1 LIKKTRKPTI
11 KDVALKAGISPS
23 TVSNYLNKTAVV
35 NAETGKRIDGAIKEL
50 SYMPHGAAK
59 SLRTGKSSII
69 AIILPEISDPFY
81 YKLVDGLETVAYRR
95 GYSTIISSNQYDN
108 VKERKQ
114 ITSLLNN
121 YIAGFTF
128 ATGGG
133 DENELDEVSRLGI
146 PFVLVDRQTSRD
158 DVYSVEEDNYRS
170 FYRAAEYLIG
180 KGHKDICYITES
192 LVMETLKERLRAFR
206 DAMAANGIPL
216 DKDNIIIDDGLQLE
230 KAKHGYY
237 IMCDLL
243 KKKKPGAVFAPS
255 DSIIF
260 GAMNAAVEKGY
271 RIPDDISFMGNGNS
285 TFAQYSN
292 PPLTTIKQ
300 NKTKMGKTAMEML
313 IDLIE
318 DKPVYSRKVVL
329 DTNIIERATV
339 RDLGTL

>member
-1 LIKKTRKPTI
+1 MKKTRKPTI

-35 NAETGKRIDGAIKEL
+35 NAETGKRIDGAIREL
-50 SYMPHGAAK
+50 SYVPHGAAK
-59 SLRTGKSSII
+59 SLRTGKSTII
-69 AIILPEISDPFY
+69 AIVLPEISDPFY
-81 YKLVDGLETVAYRR
+81 YKLVDGLEAVAYRR

-114 ITSLLNN
+114 IISLLNN
-121 YIAGFTF
+121 YIAGFIF

-133 DENELDEVSRLGI
+133 DEREINEVSSYGI
-146 PFVLVDRQTSRD
+146 PFVLVDRQTSKD

-170 FYRAAEYLIG
+170 FYRATEYLIG
-180 KGHKDICYITES
+180 RGHKDICYITEP
-192 LVMETLKERLRAFR
+192 LVMETLKERLRAFK
-206 DAMAANGIPL
+206 DAMAANSIPVSR
-216 DKDNIIIDDGLQLE
+216 DNIIIDDGLQIN
-230 KAKHGYY
+230 KAKHGYE
-237 IMCDLL
+237 IMCDVL

-260 GAMNAAVEKGY
+260 GAMNAAIEKGF

-300 NKTKMGKTAMEML
+300 NKTKMGNTAMEML

-318 DKPVYSRKVVL
+318 NRPVYSRKVVL
-329 DTNIIERATV
+329 ETDIIERATV
-339 RDLGTL
+339 RDMGKK